1 MKKFLVLGSTGMVGS
16 SIIRALELENVDILK
31 PTKKELNLLNKDNV
45 RYYLENNRPDI
56 IINAAGKVGG
66 IRENILKD
74 KEFLFENISMGLNVV
89 ESAYNLKIKSYLN
102 FASSCIYTTNK
113 TIHSEDDIDF
123 EYFEPTNWGYAF
135 AKASILK
142 ICQKINQDPSFSY
155 KTVVPCNLFG
165 INDNFNADSSHL
177 IPAIIHK
184 LHDAKVNNLDEVV
197 IWGDGSA
204 KREFLYTEELSRL
217 IMLYIKDFN
226 SMPEILNIGT
236 GKSISVFQYYE
247 LIASLV
253 GYMGRFTFD
262 KSKPNGIA
270 KKELDITKMKKLG
283 WTIDLSLEDSIKET
297 YQFYKEQK

>member
-1 MKKFLVLGSTGMVGS
+1 MRILITGGTGMVGS
-16 SIIRALELENVDILK
+16 SFNRVETDHELILYGSDQYDLRDDQSVCDMIYRA
-31 PTKKELNLLNKDNV
+31 
-45 RYYLENNRPDI
+45 RPDAI
-56 IINAAGKVGG
+56 IHLAAKVGG
-66 IRENILKD
+66 VKGNTDYVADFFYDNMIMNLNVLNNAKIYKVPKVLSLLSTCVYPDNPSYPLTESQLHDGEPHRSNFGYAYAKRMLEVHSRAIRQQ
-74 KEFLFENISMGLNVV
+74 FGLNYIT
-89 ESAYNLKIKSYLN
+89 AIPN
-102 FASSCIYTTNK
+102 
-113 TIHSEDDIDF
+113 
-123 EYFEPTNWGYAF
+123 
-135 AKASILK
+135 
-142 ICQKINQDPSFSY
+142 
-155 KTVVPCNLFG
+155 NLFG